1 MDRHIPLII
10 SESTPFERGLHLG
23 RSAQS
28 RVIHT
33 VTAYMEIF
41 QRISA
46 QDRYVRE
53 YSETR
58 ERDKRLQSLVTTR
71 PVTEDALHA
80 MLADHGT
87 SPYAICVHNQAQWS
101 FEEQG
106 ESIASIIFDLTA
118 GTIDVADGPPCQYE
132 YQRYSIDKLT
142 SYRRTNC

>member
-58 ERDKRLQSLVTTR
+58 ERDKRHARRSRHISLCHLR
-71 PVTEDALHA
+71 
-80 MLADHGT
+80 
-87 SPYAICVHNQAQWS
+87 AQPGS
-101 FEEQG
+101 MV
-106 ESIASIIFDLTA
+106 I
-118 GTIDVADGPPCQYE
+118 
-132 YQRYSIDKLT
+132 
-142 SYRRTNC
+142 

>member
-58 ERDKRLQSLVTTR
+58 ERDKRLQSLATTR
-71 PVTEDALHA
+71 PVTEDAL
-80 MLADHGT
+80 
-87 SPYAICVHNQAQWS
+87 
-101 FEEQG
+101 
-106 ESIASIIFDLTA
+106 ASIIFDLTA